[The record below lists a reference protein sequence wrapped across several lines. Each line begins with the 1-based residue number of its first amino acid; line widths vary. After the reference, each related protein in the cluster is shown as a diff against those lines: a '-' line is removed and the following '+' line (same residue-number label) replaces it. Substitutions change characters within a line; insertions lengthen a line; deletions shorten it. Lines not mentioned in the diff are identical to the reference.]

1 MEEGEQKELKCG
13 TLSEK
18 RYRVWERQ
26 LEQMEERAYQWA
38 QALCSCAGEGEAFLE
53 QFWEALV
60 ESEKI
65 YREFVYYLEHQTF
78 LCEYKV
84 AGYSVVDIMVW
95 QIDHFKANLDQSKS
109 GLAYAGGQNG
119 DRMLL
124 MAFDTMLKMEK
135 EPDEYTA
142 LMSSE
147 TGTDYP
153 GKY

>member
-1 MEEGEQKELKCG
+1 
-13 TLSEK
+13 
-18 RYRVWERQ
+18 
-26 LEQMEERAYQWA
+26 MEERAYQWA

-65 YREFVYYLEHQTF
+65 YREL
-78 LCEYKV
+78 

-135 EPDEYTA
+135 EPDKYTA